1 VAIREPIHGLL
12 SAARRAGV
20 RISTAESIDA
30 FEALDLVG
38 YDDRRTLRDTLGIV
52 LAKTEDERAILD
64 RCFDAYFSSEALAFD
79 DPAAGPA
86 AELTD
91 EDREVTEAARES
103 PLARMLLDE
112 DMTSLVLALQRA
124 TREADIDGVRV
135 FTQIGPFARRI
146 LDALGVAGLDAAIG
160 QLRGSGSAAAG
171 IATRFLAGRRGA
183 LAERARDIVER
194 RLALYGGGERN
205 QLRDAFLRDL
215 RLTNVDRRDVER
227 MRTLVRAMA
236 RRIATRYGRRRK
248 RARRGHL
255 DVRRTLRRNVGHDG
269 VPFQIAWKRRAIE
282 KPRVVALCDVS
293 GSVASIAHFLLL
305 FLYALNEALSD
316 IRSFAFSSDL
326 IEVSAILEREA
337 IDDAIAQI
345 MRPLG
350 FRSSDYGRSFDTF
363 ARNWMTIVDR
373 KTTVVILGDGRTNY
387 GDPRTDVVKQLYE
400 RAHRVIWLN
409 PEYRSTWGTGDSE
422 MFGYAAHCHVASVC
436 NRLADLERVVVHLL
450 R

>member
-1 VAIREPIHGLL
+1 MAIREPIHGLL
-12 SAARRAGV
+12 AAARRAGV

-38 YDDRRTLRDTLGIV
+38 YGDRRTLRDTLGIV
-52 LAKTEDERAILD
+52 LAKTEDERRTLE
-64 RCFDAYFSSEALAFD
+64 RCFDAYFASDGIAFD
-79 DPAAGPA
+79 DAPDASPG
-86 AELTD
+86 D
-91 EDREVTEAARES
+91 EREVDELKRRSA
-103 PLARMLLDE
+103 LARMLLDE
-112 DMTSLVLALQRA
+112 DMTALVLGLRRA
-124 TREADIDGVRV
+124 TEAVDLRDVRV
-135 FTQIGPFARRI
+135 FTQISPYARRI
-146 LDALGVAGLDAAIG
+146 LDALGIADLDAAIG
-160 QLRGSGSAAAG
+160 ELRGSGSAAAG
-171 IATRFLAGRRGA
+171 AAARFLEGRRRA
-183 LAERARDIVER
+183 LAERARDVVER
-194 RLALYGGGERN
+194 RLAMYGGEERN
-205 QLRDAFLRDL
+205 QLRDTLLRDI
-215 RLTNVDRRDVER
+215 RLTNVDRRDVNR

-255 DVRRTLRRNVGHDG
+255 DVRRTVRLNVGHGG

-326 IEVSAILEREA
+326 IEVGEILERET
-337 IDDAIAQI
+337 IDDAIEQI

-350 FRSSDYGRSFDTF
+350 FRSSDYGRSLDTF
-363 ARNWMTIVDR
+363 ARNWMSIVDR
-373 KTTVVILGDGRTNY
+373 RTTVVILGDGRTNY
-387 GDPRTDVVKQLYE
+387 GDPRTDVLKQLYD

-422 MFGYAAHCHVASVC
+422 MLGYAAHCHVATVC
-436 NRLADLERVVVHLL
+436 NRLADLERVVLHLL

>member
-1 VAIREPIHGLL
+1 MAIREPIHGLL
-12 SAARRAGV
+12 AALRRAGV

-38 YDDRRTLRDTLGIV
+38 YEDRRVLRDTLGIV
-52 LAKTEDERAILD
+52 LAKTEDERRALE
-64 RCFDAYFSSEALAFD
+64 RCFDAYFASDGLAFD
-79 DPAAGPA
+79 DASGGS
-86 AELTD
+86 TGD
-91 EDREVTEAARES
+91 DREVVEVKRRS
-103 PLARMLLDE
+103 DLARMLLDE
-112 DMTSLVLALQRA
+112 DMTALVLALQRA
-124 TREADIDGVRV
+124 TEAVDLRSVHV
-135 FTQIGPFARRI
+135 FTQISPYARRI
-146 LDALGVAGLDAAIG
+146 LDALGIAELDGAIG

-171 IATRFLAGRRGA
+171 AAARFLEGRRRA
-183 LAERARDIVER
+183 LAERARDVVER
-194 RLALYGGGERN
+194 RLAMYGGERN
-205 QLRDAFLRDL
+205 QLRDTFLRDV
-215 RLTNVDRRDVER
+215 RLTNVDRRDVDR

-255 DVRRTLRRNVGHDG
+255 DVRRTVRLNVGHGG
-269 VPFQIAWKRRAIE
+269 VPFAIAWKRRAIA

-326 IEVSAILEREA
+326 IEVSEILERET
-337 IDDAIAQI
+337 IDDAIEQI

-350 FRSSDYGRSFDTF
+350 FRSSDYGRSFGTF
-363 ARNWMTIVDR
+363 ERTWMPIVDR

-387 GDPRTDVVKQLYE
+387 GDPRTDVLKQLYD

-422 MFGYAAHCHVASVC
+422 MLAYAAHCHVATVC